1 MIAKPGI
8 AAGVAVSGLA
18 GMCLAAGGLP
28 GAAKAAL
35 CLTCIVAAACG
46 SAVMNVLLERRTDA
60 MMQRTAWRDG
70 AVAEVGAAGAAAA
83 SLALVSSSF
92 MLSWFFLNRL
102 SALLILAASFS
113 YIVLYT
119 VLLKRRSP
127 YGTVPGGIPG
137 ALPVLIGYS
146 AVKGGIGIDGVILF
160 LIMLLWQP
168 PHFLALALKYREQ
181 YEAAGIPVMPAALGE
196 RYSKFFIFAYA
207 AALPPLSLM
216 LSVFAGGSTY
226 FGVYALT
233 LGVLF
238 IGLYYFDIVQ
248 LKKYGR
254 AFGVSIVYILAL
266 MVGVIIDAGFISAGR

>member
-8 AAGVAVSGLA
+8 AAGVAVSGFA

-28 GAAKAAL
+28 GVAQAVL
-35 CLTCIVAAACG
+35 CLTCIVVAASG

-60 MMQRTAWRDG
+60 LMQRTAWRDG
-70 AVAEVGAAGAAAA
+70 AVASVGVAGAAAA

-92 MLSWFFLNRL
+92 MLSWFFINHL
-102 SALLILAASFS
+102 SALLVLAASFS

-146 AVKGGIGIDGVILF
+146 AVRGSIGFDGVILF

-181 YEAAGIPVMPAALGE
+181 YEAAGLPVMPAALGE
-196 RYSKFFIFAYA
+196 GYSKFFIFIYA
-207 AALPPLSLM
+207 AALLPLSLM
-216 LSVFAGGSTY
+216 LSVFGGGSAY
-226 FGVYALT
+226 FGAYSLAL
-233 LGVLF
+233 GAMF
-238 IGLYYFDIVQ
+238 IASYYQDIVR
-248 LKKYGR
+248 LERYGR
-254 AFGVSIVYILAL
+254 AFGVSVVYILAL
-266 MVGVIIDAGFISAGR
+266 MTGVIIDSGLFR

>member
-8 AAGVAVSGLA
+8 AAGVAVSGFA
-18 GMCLAAGGLP
+18 GMCLATGGLP

-46 SAVMNVLLERRTDA
+46 SAVVNVLLERRTDA
-60 MMQRTAWRDG
+60 LMQRTAWRDG

-92 MLSWFFLNRL
+92 MLSWFFINRL
-102 SALLILAASFS
+102 SALLVMAASFS

-119 VLLKRRSP
+119 VLFKRRSP

-137 ALPVLIGYS
+137 ALPVLIGYT
-146 AVKGGIGIDGVILF
+146 AVKGAIGFDGVILF

-168 PHFLALALKYREQ
+168 PHFLALALKYKGQ

-196 RYSKFFIFAYA
+196 RYSKLFIFIYA

-216 LSVFAGGSTY
+216 LSVFGGGSAFFAY
-226 FGVYALT
+226 YSLAL
-233 LGVLF
+233 GALF
-238 IGLYYFDIVQ
+238 IASYYRDIVK

-266 MVGVIIDAGFISAGR
+266 MLGVIFDAGFTAGK